1 MRGGYMEDIISAVS
15 DAVSSIG
22 FPIVVSGA
30 LFWFMNKSNDT
41 HKQEIEKL
49 SEAVNNNTKVV
60 QELIIKLKKDKQ

>member
-1 MRGGYMEDIISAVS
+1 MGEIISAVS

-49 SEAVNNNTKVV
+49 SKAVNNNTKVV

>member
-1 MRGGYMEDIISAVS
+1 MEDIISAVS

>member
-1 MRGGYMEDIISAVS
+1 MDEIIFAVS

>member
-1 MRGGYMEDIISAVS
+1 MEDIISAIS

-60 QELIIKLKKDKQ
+60 QELIIKLKKDRQ